1 MKYRRLVVSAA
12 AAATLA
18 TGSLALATLSP
29 LPGAVGQDEPSAEPA
44 PGAERQADRPEAR
57 RRCHRRPGAR
67 ATIRVAAEAIGV
79 TPEALVQELRDG
91 KSITEVAEA
100 NGVDPATVEDALL
113 EAAQARIDK
122 VLTAKRER

>member
-1 MKYRRLVVSAA
+1 MKYRRFMVSAA
-12 AAATLA
+12 AAATIA
-18 TGSLALATLSP
+18 TGGLALAVMSP
-29 LPGAVGQDEPSAEPA
+29 LPGALGQDEPTAEPA
-44 PGAERQADRPEAR
+44 PDAERQGARPDER

-79 TPEALVQELRDG
+79 TPEELVQELRDG
-91 KSITEVAEA
+91 RSITEVAEA